1 MPSLRDEIVEIITCT
16 SKPQVP
22 DFSDD
27 DKPLLQ
33 AGLDSLD
40 YASVLMAIEDRY
52 RLEIV
57 EDDMEDLASLNDI
70 VTFVE
75 TRVSRTS

>member
-1 MPSLRDEIVEIITCT
+1 MPSLRDEIVEIITRT

-33 AGLDSLD
+33 VGLDSLD